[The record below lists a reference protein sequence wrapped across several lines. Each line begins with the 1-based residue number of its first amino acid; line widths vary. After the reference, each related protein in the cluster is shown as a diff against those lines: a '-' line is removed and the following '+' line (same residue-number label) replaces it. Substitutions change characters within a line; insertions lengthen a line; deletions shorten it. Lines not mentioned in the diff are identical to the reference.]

1 MDRSSTQKVK
11 KESLDLNYKL
21 YLMDL
26 TDIYRIF
33 HLTAI
38 RIYILVKTHGT
49 FSRLDHMLSRNST
62 LKTSY
67 TTIKWDSS
75 LGFKGRLSSKAN
87 KCDRPH

>member
-11 KESLDLNYKL
+11 KESLDINYKL

-49 FSRLDHMLSRNST
+49 FSRLDHMLGH
-62 LKTSY
+62 KTS
-67 TTIKWDSS
+67 ILNFMSIS
-75 LGFKGRLSSKAN
+75 
-87 KCDRPH
+87 